1 MCRRSL
7 PLLFAGWTIFVWGN
21 RISNIL
27 DDGRGFSATRT
38 LGLSF
43 AVAVTALGVVVAI
56 ANLRGGKPQW
66 PLPTLVLATIAVWAI
81 RVPLIAFDA
90 DHGVGFKIVHTA
102 LAAISIALGVAAWN
116 DRTVSN

>member
-56 ANLRGGKPQW
+56 ANLRGGKSQW

-102 LAAISIALGVAAWN
+102 LAAISIALGVGAWN
-116 DRTVSN
+116 NRTVSN